1 MLKTKRG
8 KRNQKRIKEKEK
20 SCSWAAPTPFRPSW
34 LLSPRSPIPIPRP
47 LTLPLARG
55 LASPDLHP
63 SPLSAPRRHVEP
75 TCLLLNCTRVKTR
88 PYTLIAGPQDR
99 LSDARLCPPRATATS
114 VHAVHHPKA
123 SGFQLWS
130 ALTWG

>member
-20 SCSWAAPTPFRPSW
+20 SCSWAALAPFRPIW
-34 LLSPRSPIPIPRP
+34 LLSLCSPIPIPRP
-47 LTLPLARG
+47 LTLSLARG
-55 LASPDLHP
+55 PASPDLRP

-75 TCLLLNCTRVKTR
+75 TCLLLNRTLVKTR
-88 PYTLIAGPQDR
+88 PYTVIAGPQDR
-99 LSDARLCPPRATATS
+99 LSDARLRPPRTTATS
-114 VHAVHHPKA
+114 VHAAHHPKA